1 MLGDRCSQGKKL
13 WLQELWV
20 LSGDDDKW
28 SQNHVMTCEKDL
40 YKTQNPCIRNTKTEL
55 SHMGTELGLGWLAQ
69 LGLGKPTRVRCRPG
83 AGAPLLLTRCARAPG
98 RFKKKELSHTEWVL
112 SLRLKLSLHEET
124 ASECSETRSMYIHFH
139 RYVHYRSLS
148 VTPVWLIASNYM
160 DLTCC
165 HWNDKR
171 NLQLHRPLCPCE
183 WHLVMRMIAQR
194 KTQCLRPF
202 PRWGNIL
209 SQAF

>member
-55 SHMGTELGLGWLAQ
+55 SH
-69 LGLGKPTRVRCRPG
+69 
-83 AGAPLLLTRCARAPG
+83 
-98 RFKKKELSHTEWVL
+98 TEWVL

-124 ASECSETRSMYIHFH
+124 ASECSETRSMYIRFH

-148 VTPVWLIASNYM
+148 VTPVWLIATCGTSSTITWISLAVTWTTRETYNYI
-160 DLTCC
+160 DLSAHVNGT
-165 HWNDKR
+165 WSW
-171 NLQLHRPLCPCE
+171 E
-183 WHLVMRMIAQR
+183 W
-194 KTQCLRPF
+194 
-202 PRWGNIL
+202 
-209 SQAF
+209 